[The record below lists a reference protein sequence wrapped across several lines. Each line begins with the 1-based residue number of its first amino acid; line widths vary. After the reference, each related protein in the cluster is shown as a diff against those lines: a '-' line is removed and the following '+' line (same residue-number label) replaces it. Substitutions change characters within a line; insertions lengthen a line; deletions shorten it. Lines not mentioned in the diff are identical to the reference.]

1 MQIQYE
7 LVYRC
12 AYCNKAMLSKGAM
25 TLHERMC
32 KKNPKNQHKCFKYC
46 KWLIKNKNVEDGF
59 SEFDCTNPNCG
70 YYNKG
75 LYSYKL
81 ERNSTFKDRVKEDN
95 LIRMPL
101 MCKHYEIESG
111 HDEKYINNIK

>member
-1 MQIQYE
+1 MEIQYE

-12 AYCNKAMLSKGAM
+12 AYCNKSTLNKGAM

-32 KKNPKNQHKCFKYC
+32 KKNPKNQHQCFKYC
-46 KWLIKNKNVEDGF
+46 KWLIKNRNAVDGIF
-59 SEFDCTNPNCG
+59 EFDCTNPNCE
-70 YYNKG
+70 YYNNS

-81 ERNSTFKDRVKEDN
+81 ERNYRTKVRIKEGN
-95 LIRMPL
+95 LTRMPL
-101 MCKHYEIESG
+101 ACKHYEIESG